1 MTDAI
6 ETSLQI
12 SFFIFLGSILGGVA
26 VVVVSKGLR
35 RNYLY
40 LNVFCGGM
48 LAGLL
53 GFDLIPEVISSY
65 PPMGIFTGI
74 CLGIFFMLLMGR
86 YSHHT
91 KHLQVEHL
99 ETLAL
104 LFMALLIHSIP
115 TGIALGMN
123 FHDSHFQDP
132 LLLSAIIIH
141 QVPEGMVLMVSVLYA
156 RVKIRTFWLLCLFL
170 AIAIGVNTFIG
181 ITMHVHSLN
190 IRTIFMGAAIGTLSY
205 VTFYEI
211 LGKGLK
217 RHLTIKM
224 ILAAIFGM
232 GFLKLVHLFVPFSH

>member
-12 SFFIFLGSILGGVA
+12 SLFILLGTLLGGVT
-26 VVVVSKGLR
+26 VIIVSKVLR

-40 LNVFCGGM
+40 LNVFCGGI

-53 GFDLIPEVISSY
+53 GFDLIPEVISNY

-74 CLGIFFMLLMGR
+74 CLGIFFMLLVDR

-91 KHLQVEHL
+91 KHLHVEHL

-104 LFMALLIHSIP
+104 LFLALLIHGIP

-132 LLLSAIIIH
+132 SLLSAILIH

-156 RVKIRTFWLLCLFL
+156 RIKLRTFWLLCLLL
-170 AIAIGVNTFIG
+170 ALAIGVNTFLG
-181 ITMHVHSLN
+181 ITLNVHSISL
-190 IRTIFMGAAIGTLSY
+190 RTIFMGAAIGTLGY
-205 VTFYEI
+205 VTVYEI

-217 RHLTIKM
+217 KHLTIKM
-224 ILAAIFGM
+224 ILAALFGM
-232 GFLKLVHLFVPFSH
+232 GFLKLLHLFVPFSH